1 MASNSGGGVDASA
14 ALFSGGNGGTPL
26 SFFRS
31 NPNGIFLHN
40 VAASYP
46 FYFMLMLKYRF
57 KEVKELKR
65 NLIPFPRVGKR
76 QSLIPFPRVGRSGPP
91 ADTSEIYDEVQGY
104 LIQLFLNRILI
115 NLTCANFN
123 FKQLKIV

>member
-1 MASNSGGGVDASA
+1 
-14 ALFSGGNGGTPL
+14 
-26 SFFRS
+26 
-31 NPNGIFLHN
+31 
-40 VAASYP
+40 
-46 FYFMLMLKYRF
+46 MLKYRF

-104 LIQLFLNRILI
+104 LIQSFLNRILI
-115 NLTCANFN
+115 KLTCANFN
-123 FKQLKIV
+123 FKQPKIV